1 MLHYYL
7 QLALA
12 QVQSEADVELWN
24 VVKPLDTTVTFLNTG
39 AHPDDER
46 SDLLAYL
53 SRGLGVK
60 TASLIANRGEGGQ
73 NAIGNELGNAL
84 GIIRSNEMIEAAKV
98 NGVKAYHL
106 SETTSD
112 DIYDFGFSK
121 SPDETLEKWGEDV
134 VYERLIKFIRTY
146 QPDIVM
152 PSFENVDSQH
162 GHHRLMAILSE
173 RAYED
178 AADPTVFPEQLENG
192 VEPWQIKKFY
202 LPANEKLL
210 QPQSKLVTL
219 TQSTV

>member
-1 MLHYYL
+1 MS
-7 QLALA
+7 LAKE
-12 QVQSEADVELWN
+12 QSKDVELWN

-46 SDLLAYL
+46 SDFLAYL

-112 DIYDFGFSK
+112 AIYDFGFSK
-121 SPDETLEKWGEDV
+121 SPDETLTKWGEDV

-173 RAYED
+173 KAYRRRSR
-178 AADPTVFPEQLENG
+178 PYRFP
-192 VEPWQIKKFY
+192 
-202 LPANEKLL
+202 
-210 QPQSKLVTL
+210 
-219 TQSTV
+219 